1 MERKPT
7 EEERDHLAVQA
18 RLAAIVIAAA
28 GVIWVL
34 GNLLGGQLN
43 WAPRYAFLL
52 DFAAAAAFVW
62 ALIVAWRVWR
72 RRGN

>member
-7 EEERDHLAVQA
+7 EEEVHLAVQA
-18 RLAAIVIAAA
+18 RLAAGVIAAA
-28 GVIWVL
+28 GVLWVVGNVL
-34 GNLLGGQLN
+34 GGEMN

-52 DFAAAAAFVW
+52 DFAAMAAFVW
-62 ALIVAWRVWR
+62 AMIVAWRVWR